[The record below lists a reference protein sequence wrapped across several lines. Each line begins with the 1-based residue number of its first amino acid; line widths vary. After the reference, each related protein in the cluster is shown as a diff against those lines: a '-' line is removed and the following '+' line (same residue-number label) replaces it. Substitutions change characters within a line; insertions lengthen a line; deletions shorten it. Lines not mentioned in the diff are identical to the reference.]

1 MTVLEAID
9 KVNELNF
16 YIDFLKEL
24 KEEYV
29 FTESKEQNIDYIIN
43 YLTEEKEGIEKKLN
57 NIHID

>member
-1 MTVLEAID
+1 MTVFEALN

-43 YLTEEKEGIEKKLN
+43 YLTTEKERIEEKLN
-57 NIHID
+57 SIHVD